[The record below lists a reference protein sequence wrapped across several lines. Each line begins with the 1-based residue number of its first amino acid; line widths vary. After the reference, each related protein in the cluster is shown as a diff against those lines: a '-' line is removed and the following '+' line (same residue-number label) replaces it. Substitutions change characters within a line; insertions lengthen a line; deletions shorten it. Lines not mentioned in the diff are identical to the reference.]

1 MIIDLKPLLCGEKRE
16 LNIEETFDI
25 SGLTADIVSGKA
37 RLCGKCV
44 DRIGF
49 VDMSLDVELELIVSC
64 SRCAA
69 DHEFKESYKMEYP
82 LVTALDNEDTDEFI
96 LLSDGK
102 LDLLETATEFIL
114 INLPSVYLCDE
125 DCKGLCPKC
134 GKDLNHGECGCEHKE
149 IDPRLAGLADF
160 FKNK

>member
-37 RLCGKCV
+37 HLCGKCV
-44 DRIGF
+44 DRVGF
-49 VDMSLDVELELIVSC
+49 VDMSLDVELDLIVSC

-114 INLPSVYLCDE
+114 INLPSVYLCNE
-125 DCKGLCPKC
+125 DCKGVCSGC
-134 GKDLNHGECGCEHKE
+134 GVNLNKGECKCEGKE
-149 IDPRLAGLADF
+149 VDPRLAKLLEYL
-160 FKNK
+160 KK

>member
-16 LNIEETFDI
+16 LNIETSFDI

-44 DRIGF
+44 DRVGF
-49 VDMSLDVELELIVSC
+49 VDMSLDVELDLIVSC
-64 SRCAA
+64 SRCAT
-69 DHEFKESYKMEYP
+69 DYEFKESFKMEYP

-96 LLSDGK
+96 LLTDGK

-114 INLPSVYLCDE
+114 INLPSVYLCDD
-125 DCKGLCPKC
+125 DCKGVCSGC
-134 GKDLNHGECGCEHKE
+134 GVNLNKGECQCEGNE
-149 IDPRLAGLADF
+149 VDPRLAKLLEYL
-160 FKNK
+160 KK

>member
-16 LNIEETFDI
+16 LNIETSFDI

-44 DRIGF
+44 DRVGF
-49 VDMSLDVELELIVSC
+49 VDMSLDVELDLIVSC
-64 SRCAA
+64 SRCAT
-69 DHEFKESYKMEYP
+69 DYEFKESFKMEYP

-96 LLSDGK
+96 LLTDGK

-114 INLPSVYLCDE
+114 INLPSVYLCDD
-125 DCKGLCPKC
+125 DCKGVCSSC
-134 GKDLNHGECGCEHKE
+134 GVNLNKGECKCEGNE
-149 IDPRLAGLADF
+149 VDPRLAKLLEYL
-160 FKNK
+160 KK